1 MGAAQAQIRVLLAD
15 DLPQIRSVMR
25 RALERD
31 GRFEIVGEAANGT
44 EAVQMAWKLRPDALV
59 LDVAMPDM
67 DGMQAIPQILQT
79 CPKTKIIVL
88 SGFVE
93 MAPDVLRSGAH
104 GFFEKTAPPHELATT
119 IAELVSRD
127 N

>member
-1 MGAAQAQIRVLLAD
+1 MQPPPIRVLLAD
-15 DLPQIRSVMR
+15 DLRQIRAVLR

-31 GRFEIVGEAANGT
+31 GRFEIVGEAATGIA
-44 EAVQMAWKLRPDALV
+44 AVEMACSHRPDAIV
-59 LDVAMPDM
+59 LDVAMPGM
-67 DGMQAIPQILQT
+67 DGLKAIPQILEQS
-79 CPKTKIIVL
+79 PSTKIVVL

-93 MAPDVLRSGAH
+93 MAPDVLRAGAH
-104 GFFEKTAPPHELATT
+104 GFFEKTAPPHELAGK

>member
-1 MGAAQAQIRVLLAD
+1 MQLPQIRVLLAD
-15 DLPQIRSVMR
+15 DLRQIRAVMR

-31 GRFEIVGEAANGT
+31 GRFEIVGEATTGI
-44 EAVQMAWKLRPDALV
+44 EAVEMVRTHRPDAIV
-59 LDVAMPDM
+59 LDVGMPGM
-67 DGMQAIPQILQT
+67 DGLKAIPQILEYS
-79 CPKTKIIVL
+79 PGTKIVVL

-93 MAPDVLRSGAH
+93 MAPDVLRAGAH
-104 GFFEKTAPPHELATT
+104 GFFEKTAPPHELARK

>member
-1 MGAAQAQIRVLLAD
+1 MQSQIRVLLAD
-15 DLPQIRSVMR
+15 DLRQIRAVMR

-31 GRFEIVGEAANGT
+31 GRFEIVGEATEGL
-44 EAVQMAWKLRPDALV
+44 EAVEMAGRLKPDAIV
-59 LDVAMPDM
+59 LDLAMPGM
-67 DGMQAIPQILQT
+67 DGMTAIPAILHST
-79 CPKTKIIVL
+79 PSTKIVVL

-93 MAPDVLRSGAH
+93 MAPDVLRAGAH
-104 GFFEKTAPPHELATT
+104 GFFEKTAPPRELAAT

>member
-1 MGAAQAQIRVLLAD
+1 MQSQIRVLLAD
-15 DLPQIRSVMR
+15 DLRQIRAVMR

-31 GRFEIVGEAANGT
+31 GRFEIVGEASEGL
-44 EAVQMAWKLRPDALV
+44 EAVEMAEALKPDAII
-59 LDVAMPDM
+59 LDLAMPGM
-67 DGMQAIPQILQT
+67 DGMTAIPAILQST
-79 CPKTKIIVL
+79 PSTKIVVL

-93 MAPDVLRSGAH
+93 MAPDVLRAGAH
-104 GFFEKTAPPHELATT
+104 GFFEKTAPPRELAAT